1 MVRSQRA
8 GVSNHEGQNTYPYF
22 KADFMLRDGLRPPQD
37 EARFK
42 NAGKAK
48 QPYPI
53 TFTAVSSRSS
63 AASSVSRFLAKQK
76 RTIER
81 T

>member
-8 GVSNHEGQNTYPYF
+8 GVSNHEGQNTSPYF
-22 KADFMLRDGLRPPQD
+22 EADFILRRAKPVSKD
-37 EARFK
+37 EVRFE
-42 NAGKAK
+42 NAGGVK
-48 QPYPI
+48 QRYPI